1 MAFDAFLK
9 LGDIKGESQVKG
21 FENQIQIESFHWGIS
36 NTGTT
41 VGGGGTG
48 VGRAAAQD
56 LLLSAGSS
64 NASPELFLA
73 CATGEHIDEGLL
85 TLRSAGEQQTT
96 LSTIRLTSVMVASYD
111 EAGSDDGA
119 RPLDEFALRY
129 QKLEFTYNGVKAAFD
144 FSAQKA

>member
-21 FENQIQIESFHWGIS
+21 FENQIQIESFHWGVS

-41 VGGGGTG
+41 VGGGTG

-56 LLLSAGSS
+56 LLLTAGSS
-64 NASPELFLA
+64 KASPELFLA
-73 CATGEHIDEGLL
+73 CASGDHISEGLL

-96 LSTIRLTSVMVASYD
+96 LSTIRLTTVMLASYD
-111 EAGSDDGA
+111 QAGSDDGD
-119 RPLDEFALRY
+119 RPMDEFALRY

-144 FSAQKA
+144 FSVQKG

>member
-36 NTGTT
+36 NTGTF
-41 VGGGGTG
+41 GSGGTG
-48 VGRAAAQD
+48 VGKAAAQD
-56 LLLSAGSS
+56 LLLTAGSS
-64 NASPELFLA
+64 KASPELFLA
-73 CATGEHIDEGLL
+73 CATGEHINEGLL

-96 LSTIRLTSVMVASYD
+96 LSTIRLTSVILASYD
-111 EAGSDDGA
+111 QAGSDDGDQ
-119 RPLDEFALRY
+119 PMDEFALRY